1 MDHIIINWLKDPE
14 MRHLLQWLLFM
25 NVADVVSGLIKAYDT
40 KSISSSVMR
49 RGALTKIMIWI
60 IVCVAGII
68 SEYLKTDLTVYV
80 IAYYLIMEGVSI
92 FENASIFIP
101 IPDKLKQAF
110 NIETV
115 DEDDKNDNEV
125 SEANDEI
132 MAYIKEKEKKNG

>member
-14 MRHLLQWLLFM
+14 MLHLLQWLLFM

-80 IAYYLIMEGVSI
+80 IVYYLVMEGVSI

-101 IPDKLKQAF
+101 IPNKVKQAF
-110 NIETV
+110 NIVTV
-115 DEDDKNDNEV
+115 VKDDKNDNEV

-132 MAYIKEKEKKNG
+132 MQYIKEKEKNNG

>member
-14 MRHLLQWLLFM
+14 MSHLLQWLLFM

-49 RGALTKIMIWI
+49 RGAITKIMIWI

-68 SEYLKTDLTVYV
+68 SEYLKSDLTVFV
-80 IAYYLIMEGVSI
+80 IAYYLVMEGVSI

-115 DEDDKNDNEV
+115 DKDDKNENEV

-132 MAYIKEKEKKNG
+132 MEYIKQKEDTNG